1 MYLAQEAATVA
12 LPLKRWQ
19 NQRLAHTTAATRERI
34 FKGVHLPKTNDLQVK
49 EKQKLSRTGK
59 RDSLCYQ

>member
-34 FKGVHLPKTNDLQVK
+34 FKGVHLPKNK
-49 EKQKLSRTGK
+49 
-59 RDSLCYQ
+59 